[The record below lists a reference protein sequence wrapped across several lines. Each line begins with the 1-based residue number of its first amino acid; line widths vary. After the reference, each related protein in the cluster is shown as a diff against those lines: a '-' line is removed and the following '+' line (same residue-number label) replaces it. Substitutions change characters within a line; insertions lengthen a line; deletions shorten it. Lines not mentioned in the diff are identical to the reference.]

1 MQQAQEQ
8 DMRPSVPIWRVC
20 SAPARFSGC
29 QAKEKNFMAGESSFD
44 VVSQFDEQE
53 LVNALDQTRRE
64 VTTRFDLKDTKTDI
78 RYEAKKSIT
87 ITTNSEFTL
96 KSVRDVLESKL
107 VRRSLSLKILKP
119 GKIEQAASSQ
129 VRQMFELQ
137 QGISQDLGREITK
150 LIRDQH
156 PKVRPQIQG
165 DAVRVVGK
173 SRDDLQA
180 VIATLKKQDYPVELQ
195 FINYRG

>member
-1 MQQAQEQ
+1 MNA
-8 DMRPSVPIWRVC
+8 
-20 SAPARFSGC
+20 
-29 QAKEKNFMAGESSFD
+29 MAGESSFD

-53 LVNALDQTRRE
+53 LINALDQTRRE
-64 VTTRFDLKDTKTDI
+64 VTTRFDLKDTKTEL

-107 VRRSLSLKILKP
+107 VRRNLSLKILKP
-119 GKIEQAASSQ
+119 GKVEPAASSQ
-129 VRQMFELQ
+129 VRQTFELQ
-137 QGISQDLGREITK
+137 QGISQELGRQIAK

-165 DAVRVVGK
+165 DAIRVVGK

-180 VIATLKKQDYPVELQ
+180 VIAALKHQDYPVELQ

>member
-1 MQQAQEQ
+1 
-8 DMRPSVPIWRVC
+8 
-20 SAPARFSGC
+20 
-29 QAKEKNFMAGESSFD
+29 MAGENSFD
-44 VVSQFDEQE
+44 VVSQFEEQE

-64 VTTRFDLKDTKTDI
+64 VVTRYDLKDTKTDI

-87 ITTNSEFTL
+87 ITTASEFTL
-96 KSVRDVLESKL
+96 KQVRDVLESKL
-107 VRRSLSLKILKP
+107 VARKLSLKILKP
-119 GKIEQAASSQ
+119 GKIEPAAGGQ
-129 VRQMFELQ
+129 VRQMLELQ
-137 QGISQDLGREITK
+137 QGISQELARQISK

-180 VIATLKKQDYPVELQ
+180 VIATLKQQDYPVELQ